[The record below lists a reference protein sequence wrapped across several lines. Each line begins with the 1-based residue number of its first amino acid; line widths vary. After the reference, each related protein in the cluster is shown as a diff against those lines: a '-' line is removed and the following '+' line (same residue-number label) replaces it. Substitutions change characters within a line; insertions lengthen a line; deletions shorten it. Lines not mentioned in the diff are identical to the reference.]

1 MRACVVFAGAVGG
14 WVGPWAP
21 PATPVARLAT
31 TVRMSDA
38 ENPFDWAPEAATP
51 DYDDADST
59 PGEEVIGSVF
69 PTAQDADDD
78 SKPLGWATDMG
89 LPNQAAGSYGGRA
102 DGVRHEAN
110 TPPAPEEAEK
120 MGSALVAAAS
130 GL

>member
-51 DYDDADST
+51 ES
-59 PGEEVIGSVF
+59 
-69 PTAQDADDD
+69 
-78 SKPLGWATDMG
+78 
-89 LPNQAAGSYGGRA
+89 
-102 DGVRHEAN
+102 
-110 TPPAPEEAEK
+110 PPAADLARQLEAIRNDLK
-120 MGSALVAAAS
+120 AALAV
-130 GL
+130 